1 MPRTARNVTWM
12 VTVATLAAMVPTT
25 LLAVPP
31 HTSEGQCADFVVEQY
46 NKDGDEDGL
55 EFGLQDCEDAYAE
68 DAAAAIP
75 INQLQQS
82 QNSELGG
89 GFIILAVPPS
99 SLSSPATE
107 SAEPRR

>member
-12 VTVATLAAMVPTT
+12 VTVATIATMIPTT

-31 HTSEGQCADFVVEQY
+31 HTSEGQCADFVVAQY
-46 NKDGDEDGL
+46 NKDGDKDGL
-55 EFGLQDCEDAYAE
+55 DFGLQDCEDAYAE

-75 INQLQQS
+75 INQLQLQKGR
-82 QNSELGG
+82 LGG
-89 GFIILAVPPS
+89 GFIILAVPPP
-99 SLSSPATE
+99 SLSSPSTE